1 MEILILDSKSI
12 QSNVF
17 ISYGTLNKAKTSLN
31 TQQACILLMRKKVGS
46 TLKEYEFETNKQK
59 I

>member
-1 MEILILDSKSI
+1 MEILILDSKPI

-17 ISYGTLNKAKTSLN
+17 ISYGKTSLN
-31 TQQACILLMRKKVGS
+31 IQQACIHLMRKKVGS
-46 TLKEYEFETNKQK
+46 TLKEYEFETNKLK